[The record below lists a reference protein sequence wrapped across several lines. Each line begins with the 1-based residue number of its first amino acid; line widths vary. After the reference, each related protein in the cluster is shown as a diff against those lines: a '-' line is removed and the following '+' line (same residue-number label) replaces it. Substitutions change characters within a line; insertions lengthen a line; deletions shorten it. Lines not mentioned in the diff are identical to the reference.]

1 MEVLGS
7 LNYYIKWL
15 LRIASISLYYVL
27 LNNLR
32 GHFLSCH
39 TLWRFN
45 SLFVC
50 KVCKMS
56 LLFAAS
62 IACPLKS
69 VCGQYFLVNWVQV
82 SSIRRVRWYLDKRN
96 SFNVH
101 IIFWS
106 QASLAVRLFQ
116 GHKIEQGIYIDSFH
130 SSCSFSSFQV
140 LVRSV
145 ICTPCSIVENQLY
158 VAMISPIFILL
169 FPFMTEAAPRNQVT
183 YQTIYQT
190 IWQSYKQKIWQSD
203 NLWDHFNFP
212 SRTVDS
218 FLMCWLTVLPNA

>member
-1 MEVLGS
+1 M
-7 LNYYIKWL
+7 L

-82 SSIRRVRWYLDKRN
+82 SSVGRVRWYLDKKN
-96 SFNVH
+96 SSNVRFF
-101 IIFWS
+101 IFWS
-106 QASLAVRLFQ
+106 QASLAVRFFRR
-116 GHKIEQGIYIDSFH
+116 HEIEQGIYIDIFQLS
-130 SSCSFSSFQV
+130 SFSEVCHLHTLFNCWISI
-140 LVRSV
+140 VRSNDL
-145 ICTPCSIVENQLY
+145 PNLH
-158 VAMISPIFILL
+158 SPFSLHDWGGSPESGNL
-169 FPFMTEAAPRNQVT
+169 
-183 YQTIYQT
+183 
-190 IWQSYKQKIWQSD
+190 SD
-203 NLWDHFNFP
+203 NQTPTPNIGKVRFN
-212 SRTVDS
+212 
-218 FLMCWLTVLPNA
+218 